1 MKPRGPMPM
10 KSSARVRAKNATSPF
25 SSAFAKS
32 CASSSRF
39 SSMFLSL
46 LILPIATRHPPPDA
60 SAACGSVVADGRS
73 FVRLP
78 LSRPSDMKFGGGCD
92 KDDKPRS
99 ILCRAES
106 LCAAE
111 NRVWPIVEPI
121 SARHE
126 TSSRTVCDGMDDG
139 TCDGPSGGHRS
150 VAGGDGPHGRG
161 PRDLRGGPCLGLL
174 RPRDRPRR
182 RGGRIDFRD
191 ASLGDLRR
199 DRDRGAGLPPLPRR
213 GPVPRGALA
222 QARIADGR
230 HDSVEA
236 PGERS
241 ASKRTDVGLCPGAH
255 SLPMDANLHEGE
267 RLTPHAAVA
276 EIRRIEG
283 LHGALARRASGLT
296 WMIWGIV
303 APAIFVSYAL
313 LGILV
318 GFPSDGDGYHA
329 LRFLFP

>member
-1 MKPRGPMPM
+1 
-10 KSSARVRAKNATSPF
+10 
-25 SSAFAKS
+25 
-32 CASSSRF
+32 
-39 SSMFLSL
+39 
-46 LILPIATRHPPPDA
+46 
-60 SAACGSVVADGRS
+60 
-73 FVRLP
+73 
-78 LSRPSDMKFGGGCD
+78 
-92 KDDKPRS
+92 
-99 ILCRAES
+99 
-106 LCAAE
+106 
-111 NRVWPIVEPI
+111 
-121 SARHE
+121 
-126 TSSRTVCDGMDDG
+126 MDDG

-150 VAGGDGPHGRG
+150 VAGGDGPYGRG

-199 DRDRGAGLPPLPRR
+199 DRDHGAGLPPLPRR

-241 ASKRTDVGLCPGAH
+241 ASKRTDVGLCPGAY

-276 EIRRIEG
+276 KTPVAEFAWVLMAQGIGVITVGLLGLNCNDATERRLWILG
-283 LHGALARRASGLT
+283 GILLAAVALAGSLLLGGDILLARQWFTLISPLTSGL
-296 WMIWGIV
+296 V
-303 APAIFVSYAL
+303 
-313 LGILV
+313 
-318 GFPSDGDGYHA
+318 
-329 LRFLFP
+329 LFGGGLYLTSRA